1 MKNQNNIFLYFLLIL
16 LSSSLIHSQ
25 SIEVHNYIGK
35 SRSEVIKKYG
45 NPVHQDNSNPAMMC
59 MFFKSKTG
67 SMIFVSDKK
76 GVYQAEATK
85 SYDTQKDA
93 RSDLDSFIS
102 NSVTN
107 GFAVDTVSTNDFELH
122 RKGTKVDL
130 QLSENKIAKN
140 FEIRVKANR
149 TES

>member
-1 MKNQNNIFLYFLLIL
+1 MKNKKIILLYFLLMFAL
-16 LSSSLIHSQ
+16 PSLIYSQ
-25 SIEVHNYIGK
+25 SIEVHNFIGK
-35 SRSEVIKKYG
+35 SRNEVIKKYG
-45 NPVHQDNSNPAMMC
+45 NPVHKDDSNPAMIC

-85 SYDTQKDA
+85 SFDSQSEA
-93 RSDLDSFIS
+93 RSNIDSFIS
-102 NSVTN
+102 NSIKN

-122 RKGTKVDL
+122 KQGVKADL
-130 QLSENKIAKN
+130 QLSENKIEKD

-149 TES
+149 TEN